1 MAQAWATASNVQLTA
16 DILKRLRDRV
26 LPANIINWMFMLAS
40 WTLPFWAVP
49 LTSEL

>member
-1 MAQAWATASNVQLTA
+1 MPQAWATASNVQLTA
-16 DILKRLRDRV
+16 DRLKRLRDRM

-49 LTSEL
+49 STSEL